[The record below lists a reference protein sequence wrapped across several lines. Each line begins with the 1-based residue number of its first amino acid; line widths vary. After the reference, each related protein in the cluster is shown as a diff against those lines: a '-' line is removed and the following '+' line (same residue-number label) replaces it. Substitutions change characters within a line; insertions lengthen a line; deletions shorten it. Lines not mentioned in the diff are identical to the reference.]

1 MDYAASV
8 TLKWLVHRKSLLHS
22 QHIKLVNAPDA
33 SSDAKSDI
41 SDRHVLPFSDRK
53 LLTLPYLHALSS
65 WLVSD
70 LPSPIMYR
78 SGVRPSVRLFLTL
91 CSSIRHILKVA
102 RQRAACGW
110 SRPEV
115 WGSTQTCLV
124 LEREW
129 LVSCWRVRRL
139 RVTWSMHRT
148 VYVRPRRRRFEA
160 FTTDANIIRLIVDAS
175 CFSDDG
181 GEAIVSRRR
190 LRRGW

>member
-53 LLTLPYLHALSS
+53 LLTLPYLHALFRRG
-65 WLVSD
+65 WLAICQVWSCIG
-70 LPSPIMYR
+70 LAS
-78 SGVRPSVRLFLTL
+78 VRLSRLFLTL

-110 SRPEV
+110 WRPEV

-148 VYVRPRRRRFEA
+148 VYVRSV
-160 FTTDANIIRLIVDAS
+160 VD
-175 CFSDDG
+175 G
-181 GEAIVSRRR
+181 LKR
-190 LRRGW
+190 LRLTPTLFDWSSTRRAFPTTAAKR

>member
-70 LPSPIMYR
+70 LPSLIMYR
-78 SGVRPSVRLFLTL
+78 SGVRPSVPSFPNVMQFDTTHTQSGSPEGSMRLVATRGMRVDTNLF
-91 CSSIRHILKVA
+91 SSWAGVTRELLA
-102 RQRAACGW
+102 
-110 SRPEV
+110 SS
-115 WGSTQTCLV
+115 STPRDV
-124 LEREW
+124 KHAPY
-129 LVSCWRVRRL
+129 SVR
-139 RVTWSMHRT
+139 
-148 VYVRPRRRRFEA
+148 
-160 FTTDANIIRLIVDAS
+160 
-175 CFSDDG
+175 
-181 GEAIVSRRR
+181 
-190 LRRGW
+190 